1 MLSSETTENDLHA
14 GFDDL
19 HARFDDCGRRWAEKM
34 LGRLR
39 ASFLE
44 VPLVWPG
51 TLEQAATIVHALSQ
65 DSLSESQRT
74 ELTEVV
80 QSGARAAWRDLVRV

>member
-1 MLSSETTENDLHA
+1 MLASETNGVFLH
-14 GFDDL
+14 D
-19 HARFDDCGRRWAEKM
+19 RFDDCGRRWAEKM

-51 TLEQAATIVHALSQ
+51 THEQARTIVHALAEE
-65 DSLSESQRT
+65 SLSESQRG
-74 ELTEVV
+74 ELADVV
-80 QSGARAAWRDLVRV
+80 QNGARAAWRDLVRV

>member
-1 MLSSETTENDLHA
+1 MLSSESTPLLHA
-14 GFDDL
+14 VYD
-19 HARFDDCGRRWAEKM
+19 RFDDCGRRWAEKM

-51 TLEQAATIVHALSQ
+51 TREQALSIVHALAE
-65 DSLSESQRT
+65 DSLNEWQRG
-74 ELTEVV
+74 ELAEVV
-80 QSGARAAWRDLVRV
+80 QNGARAAWRDLVVV